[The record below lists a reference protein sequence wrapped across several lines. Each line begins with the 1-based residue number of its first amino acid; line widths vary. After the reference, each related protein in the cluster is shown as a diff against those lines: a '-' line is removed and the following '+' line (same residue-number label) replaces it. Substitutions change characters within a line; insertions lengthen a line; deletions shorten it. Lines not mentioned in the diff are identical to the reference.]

1 MLFRSKVLATM
12 FELVPII
19 NSIKDRHIHPDAI
32 GANGLVKLLGKMSD
46 YLERILGLQAEKV
59 QDIRKLN
66 GVIDLLLDIRKDARA
81 RKDFLTSDKIR
92 DQLLALGILLKD
104 EKDGRVTISF
114 A

>member
-1 MLFRSKVLATM
+1 MLFRS
-12 FELVPII
+12 
-19 NSIKDRHIHPDAI
+19 
-32 GANGLVKLLGKMSD
+32 
-46 YLERILGLQAEKV
+46 
-59 QDIRKLN
+59 
-66 GVIDLLLDIRKDARA
+66 DIRKDARA